1 MDILP
6 KMGCLLRTQP
16 MQFVKIVFFAK
27 KHLYLT
33 EVRAKIR
40 NILYPPWV
48 DYALY
53 IEDMPHKTDMGD
65 G

>member
-6 KMGCLLRTQP
+6 KKDCLLRMQP
-16 MQFVKIVFFAK
+16 MQFVKIVFFTK

-40 NILYPPWV
+40 HILYPPCA
-48 DYALY
+48 DYAPY
-53 IEDMPHKTDMGD
+53 TEDMSRKTDMGD

>member
-1 MDILP
+1 M
-6 KMGCLLRTQP
+6 QP
-16 MQFVKIVFFAK
+16 MQFVKIVFFTK

-40 NILYPPWV
+40 HILYPPCA
-48 DYALY
+48 DYAPY
-53 IEDMPHKTDMGD
+53 TEDMSRKTDMGD